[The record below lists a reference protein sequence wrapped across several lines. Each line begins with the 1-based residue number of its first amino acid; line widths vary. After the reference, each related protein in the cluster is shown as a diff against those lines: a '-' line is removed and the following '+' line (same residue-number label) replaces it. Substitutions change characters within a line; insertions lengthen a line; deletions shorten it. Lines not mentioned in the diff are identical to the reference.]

1 MTLPSLSSNTQ
12 AILLLTAPLIAGT
25 GNSSSSLLSH
35 NEYRKLARR
44 LHEMQLQPANLL
56 VSDAIDLQSICQGV
70 IEESRVRRL
79 LERGFLLSQVV
90 ERWQARAIW
99 VISRA
104 DASYPRRLKNR
115 LREDAPALLYGCG
128 PIEHL
133 ETGGLAV
140 VGSRHVDDALIES
153 TLVVGKLTARVGK
166 TLISG
171 GAKGVDQAAMRGA
184 LEAGGNA
191 IGVLADSLEKTALR
205 REYRKLLMEEHL
217 VLISPYDPS
226 AGFNVGHAMQ
236 RNKAIYGLADVS
248 LVMSSDFNRGG
259 TWAGAT
265 EQLQYFRSV
274 PVYVRSTGEASE
286 GLEALIRKGAIRWPN
301 PETTEEFNS
310 LFEGSKSI
318 RDEITQAGLP
328 LTGSDHEFSSAGTS
342 TPDFPAFKAADQSLP
357 NQMPL
362 AEPVDEY
369 RQEAKVLKDLR
380 QLHGSAHNNT
390 TISTVQTEPVP
401 SEVVFSTVRQVVQ
414 LLLKHPIGEAEV
426 ASVLEVSTSQAKAWL
441 RRLVDEGIVI
451 KQKKPVAYVAKESP
465 LFERNN

>member
-1 MTLPSLSSNTQ
+1 MTLPTLSSNTQ
-12 AILLLTAPLIAGT
+12 AILLLTAPLIAGNGT
-25 GNSSSSLLSH
+25 SSSSLLSH

-56 VSDAIDLQSICQGV
+56 GSDAIDLQSICQGV
-70 IEESRVRRL
+70 VEESRVRRL
-79 LERGFLLSQVV
+79 LERGFLLSQVI

-128 PIEHL
+128 PIELL

-140 VGSRHVDDALIES
+140 VGSRHVDELLIES
-153 TLVVGKLTARVGK
+153 TLVVGKFTARAGK

-171 GAKGVDQAAMRGA
+171 GAKGIDQAAMRGA

-191 IGVLADSLEKTALR
+191 IGVLADSLEKTALK
-205 REYRKLLMEEHL
+205 REHRSLLMEAQL

-236 RNKAIYGLADVS
+236 RNKVIYGLADVS

-265 EQLQYFRSV
+265 EQLEHFRLV

-286 GLEALIRKGAIRWPN
+286 GLEALRRKGAISWPN
-301 PETTEEFNS
+301 PETTEEFKS
-310 LFEGSKSI
+310 VFERSISI
-318 RDEITQAGLP
+318 REEATQVGLP
-328 LTGSDHEFSSAGTS
+328 LPCPNDEFHSAVNSTSDFSDIKSV
-342 TPDFPAFKAADQSLP
+342 PQSSP
-357 NQMPL
+357 NQIP
-362 AEPVDEY
+362 PVAPTHEN
-369 RQEAKVLKDLR
+369 RKESEVLKDVQQSKGLEDK
-380 QLHGSAHNNT
+380 
-390 TISTVQTEPVP
+390 STSLGAVQSELAP
-401 SEVVFSTVRQVVQ
+401 SEVLFSTVRQVAQ
-414 LLLKHPIGEAEV
+414 LLLENPIGEAEL
-426 ASVLEVSTSQAKAWL
+426 ASTLQVSTSQARAWL
-441 RRLVDEGIVI
+441 KRLIDEGIAI
-451 KQKKPVAYVAKESP
+451 KHKKPMGYISKQSP
-465 LFERNN
+465 LFERKN

>member
-12 AILLLTAPLIAGT
+12 AILLLTAPLIAGNGT
-25 GNSSSSLLSH
+25 SSSSLLSH

-56 VSDAIDLQSICQGV
+56 VSNAIDLQSICQGV
-70 IEESRVRRL
+70 VEESRVRRL
-79 LERGFLLSQVV
+79 LERGFLLSQVI

-128 PIEHL
+128 PIELL

-140 VGSRHVDDALIES
+140 VGSRHVGEVLIES
-153 TLVVGKLTARVGK
+153 TLVVGKLTARAGK

-171 GAKGVDQAAMRGA
+171 GAKGIDQAAMRGA

-191 IGVLADSLEKTALR
+191 IGVLADGLEKTALK
-205 REYRKLLMEEHL
+205 REHRNLLMEGQL

-236 RNKAIYGLADVS
+236 RNKVIYGLADVS

-265 EQLQYFRSV
+265 EQLEHFRLV

-286 GLEALIRKGAIRWPN
+286 GLEALRRKGAISWPN
-301 PETTEEFNS
+301 PETTEEFKS
-310 LFEGSKSI
+310 VLETSISI
-318 RDEITQAGLP
+318 REEATQAGLP
-328 LTGSDHEFSSAGTS
+328 LPCSNDEFPSAVNSTSDFSDIKSVQQSSSNQIPPVAPTHE
-342 TPDFPAFKAADQSLP
+342 
-357 NQMPL
+357 N
-362 AEPVDEY
+362 
-369 RQEAKVLKDLR
+369 RQKSEVLKDVE
-380 QLHGSAHNNT
+380 QSKGSKDKS
-390 TISTVQTEPVP
+390 TIPETVQPELAP
-401 SEVVFSTVRQVVQ
+401 SEVLFSTVRQVAQ
-414 LLLKHPIGEAEV
+414 LLLVNPIGEAEL
-426 ASVLEVSTSQAKAWL
+426 ASTLQVSPSQARAWL
-441 RRLVDEGIVI
+441 RRLIDEGIAI
-451 KQKKPVAYVAKESP
+451 KHKKPMGYITKQSP
-465 LFERNN
+465 LFERKN